1 MYIQMFQCM
10 DGIENERVKR
20 ERERERVQYETIIK
34 YFYFIIFIKILNIV
48 LMSKYFIL
56 KIW

>member
-34 YFYFIIFIKILNIV
+34 YFYYHHF
-48 LMSKYFIL
+48 Y
-56 KIW
+56 

>member
-20 ERERERVQYETIIK
+20 ERERERERVQYETIIK
-34 YFYFIIFIKILNIV
+34 YFYYHHF
-48 LMSKYFIL
+48 Y
-56 KIW
+56 

>member
-20 ERERERVQYETIIK
+20 ERERVQYETIIK
-34 YFYFIIFIKILNIV
+34 YFYYHHF
-48 LMSKYFIL
+48 Y
-56 KIW
+56 

>member
-34 YFYFIIFIKILNIV
+34 YFYYHHF
-48 LMSKYFIL
+48 YF
-56 KIW
+56 